1 MLIYWQE
8 NDFASPT
15 QPMDEYKEKQDV
27 TAPPAPVK
35 PGTTVDVP
43 IRGEKT
49 NVSCWCRDSGS
60 CDLTAES
67 GAFPRHTDPEF
78 E

>member
-1 MLIYWQE
+1 VLIYWQE

-49 NVSCWCRDSGS
+49 NVSC
-60 CDLTAES
+60 LV
-67 GAFPRHTDPEF
+67 
-78 E
+78 